1 MLFNLALKQIARKI
15 LTDMRGALFLKSRQA
30 VVYADDI
37 SVSKKL

>member
-1 MLFNLALKQIARKI
+1 MLFNLALKQVTRKI
-15 LTDMRGALFLKSRQA
+15 LADMRGALFLKSRHV